1 MLRKVTGG
9 ETFIYTNQSQATM
22 EILDPQVNRSGFIL
36 PPHSNRMALSII
48 CTIFCCLV
56 GGIIAIVYSAKS
68 NELYT
73 SATVAS
79 DDSLKQSLYYQ
90 SEQKN
95 STARTWITICIIFGV
110 LYVVGIIVLLSLGVL
125 SEYL

>member
-1 MLRKVTGG
+1 
-9 ETFIYTNQSQATM
+9 M
-22 EILDPQVNRSGFIL
+22 EILDPQVNRSYGQYGFIL
-36 PPHSNRMALSII
+36 PPHNNRMAMSII
-48 CTIFCCLV
+48 CTIVCCLV

-79 DDSLKQSLYYQ
+79 DDSLKQSLYLQ

-95 STARTWITICIIFGV
+95 RTARTRSPGSAGMQKRSSN
-110 LYVVGIIVLLSLGVL
+110 L
-125 SEYL
+125 

>member
-1 MLRKVTGG
+1 
-9 ETFIYTNQSQATM
+9 M
-22 EILDPQVNRSGFIL
+22 EILDPQVNRSYGQYGFIL
-36 PPHSNRMALSII
+36 PPHNNRMAMSII
-48 CTIFCCLV
+48 CTIVCCLV

-79 DDSLKQSLYYQ
+79 DDSLKQSLYLQ

-95 STARTWITICIIFGV
+95 RTARTWIIIS
-110 LYVVGIIVLLSLGVL
+110 IIYLFLEVIFFILLVALGVL
-125 SEYL
+125 EDYL